1 MKSNRRISNCKKE
14 PSKTFDCIMEFVVS
28 KMNCSMEWEAKYYPN
43 YYPVCQSVE
52 DLKTYIE
59 LRKTIYKNEFKNELE
74 HCFSTK
80 CQENYATAEL
90 MFVYDEELM
99 SYFSSDQVG
108 ENTSMFIF
116 TKRTEMVS
124 KSQTQLWQIMTIM

>member
-1 MKSNRRISNCKKE
+1 
-14 PSKTFDCIMEFVVS
+14 
-28 KMNCSMEWEAKYYPN
+28 MEWEAKYYPN
-43 YYPVCQSVE
+43 HYPLCQSVG

-90 MFVYDEELM
+90 TSFAINTGGFRSLR
-99 SYFSSDQVG
+99 FSC
-108 ENTSMFIF
+108 F
-116 TKRTEMVS
+116 
-124 KSQTQLWQIMTIM
+124 